1 MNISEH
7 KRKEM
12 MKFLD
17 EIQMEHEDEK
27 SLRAINE
34 IKNFIVEKKYGLV
47 WEEHSEKV
55 DEMLVDSIPIFTEK
69 EEKRIISN
77 EKIGI
82 NFLLEG
88 DNLHSLKLLEKTH
101 KDKIDVIYID
111 PPYNTKNKEFIY
123 NDTRIGEDDGYRHS
137 KWLSFMNRRLMIA
150 KKIISKDGIIFINI
164 DENEV
169 HQLKLLCD
177 EIFGENNFIGEFIWK
192 ARAGRGGT
200 TSLIS
205 IEHESILCYAKNKE
219 LVNFYMDVNISD
231 NEKTE
236 QLRQWGQAV
245 YREDR
250 PTMFFPIF
258 HNPKTQEWSLP
269 TIDEVSMLINKN
281 GNDSIK
287 DGLVKF
293 DDHNLEVIVK
303 KYKKEGYDHYLPI
316 INSKYGRWRR
326 GYYGIQELIDENLL
340 TISKKT
346 VRRIIPGGNI
356 TKTAVSSLLDTSV
369 GTSAIGTKEIK
380 ELFNNIKVFD
390 TTKPLN
396 LVSYL
401 INLGTYN
408 KKDAIILDFFAGSG
422 TTGHAVELL
431 NKKDKGNRKYI
442 LCTDNEN
449 NICEEVTYQRLANI
463 QKELPHNLK
472 YYKTDFIPKT
482 NGKDE
487 NIKEQMLGTIKNLI
501 ELENH
506 IEIDNENN
514 IIINNEDLL
523 LEYLNNA
530 IDGIKIYITSD
541 VMLSQE
547 EKAIADRKE
556 IKLIEIPEYYYRSE
570 LREVGEI

>member
-340 TISKKT
+340 TISKRT

>member
-1 MNISEH
+1 MNISEQR
-7 KRKEM
+7 RKEM

-17 EIQMEHEDEK
+17 EIQAEHEDEK

-34 IKNFIVEKKYGLV
+34 IKNFISEKKYGLV

-55 DEMLVDSIPIFTEK
+55 DEMLVDSIPIFTEVEK
-69 EEKRIISN
+69 KRIISN

-205 IEHESILCYAKNKE
+205 VEHESILCYAKNKE

-281 GNDSIK
+281 ENDSIK

-293 DDHNLEVIVK
+293 DDHNLEAIVK

-340 TISKKT
+340 TISKNT
-346 VRRIIPGGNI
+346 VRRIIPDGNI

-408 KKDAIILDFFAGSG
+408 KNDAIILDFFAGSG

-449 NICEEVTYQRLANI
+449 NICEDITYERLKKIQRD
-463 QKELPHNLK
+463 LPHNLK
-472 YYKTDFIPKT
+472 YFKT
-482 NGKDE
+482 NFIDKFTSDDMS
-487 NIKEQMLGTIKNLI
+487 IKEQMLKCIKFLI

-506 IEIDNENN
+506 LEIDGINN
-514 IIINNEDLL
+514 IIVYKEEEIKELL
-523 LEYLNNA
+523 DNANNNA
-530 IDGIKIYITSD
+530 NFFITSD
-541 VMLSQE
+541 LMLSQN
-547 EKAIADRKE
+547 EKTIASKKNIR
-556 IKLIEIPEYYYRSE
+556 LIVIPEYYYSSE

>member
-1 MNISEH
+1 MNISEQR
-7 KRKEM
+7 RKEM
-12 MKFLD
+12 MTFLD
-17 EIQMEHEDEK
+17 GIQKEYDDEE
-27 SLRAINE
+27 SLRAVNE
-34 IKNFIVEKKYGLV
+34 IKNYITEKKYGLV
-47 WEEHSEKV
+47 WEEHSEEV
-55 DEMLVDSIPIFTEK
+55 DEMLIDNIPIFK
-69 EEKRIISN
+69 EVEGKKIISD

-111 PPYNTKNKEFIY
+111 PPYNTKNKEFVY

-137 KWLSFMNRRLMIA
+137 KWLSFMNRRLIIA
-150 KKIISKDGIIFINI
+150 KKLMSKDGVIFINI

-177 EIFGENNFIGEFIWK
+177 EIFDETNYIGEFIWK

-205 IEHESILCYAKNKE
+205 VEHESILCYAKNKD
-219 LVNFYMDVNISD
+219 LVNFYMDVNVSE

-245 YREDR
+245 HREDR

-258 HNPKTQEWSLP
+258 HNPKTQVWSLP
-269 TIDEVSMLINKN
+269 TEDEISMLIEKKENE
-281 GNDSIK
+281 SIK
-287 DGLVKF
+287 DGSVKF
-293 DDHNLEVIVK
+293 DDINLELIID
-303 KYKKEGYDHYLPI
+303 KYKQDGYNHYLPV

-326 GYYGIQELIDENLL
+326 GYYGVQELIDENLL
-340 TISKKT
+340 TISRNT

-356 TKTAVSSLLDTSV
+356 TKTAVSSFLDTSV
-369 GTSAIGTKEIK
+369 GTSAVGTKEIK

-408 KKDAIILDFFAGSG
+408 KKNAIVLDFFAGSG
-422 TTGHAVELL
+422 TTGHAVKLL
-431 NKKDKGNRKYI
+431 NQKDSGNRKYI

-449 NICEEVTYQRLANI
+449 NICEDITHERLKKI
-463 QKELPHNLK
+463 QENLPHNLK
-472 YYKTDFIPKT
+472 YYRTNFIDKFS
-482 NGKDE
+482 NDDIS
-487 NIKEQMLGTIKNLI
+487 IKEQMLKFIKTLI

-506 IEIDNENN
+506 
-514 IIINNEDLL
+514 
-523 LEYLNNA
+523 LE
-530 IDGIKIYITSD
+530 IDGIGNIIVNKEEDIIEFLEQANNNANFFITSD
-541 VMLSQE
+541 LMLSQE
-547 EKAIADRKE
+547 EKAIANKKN
-556 IKLIEIPEYYYRSE
+556 IKIIVIPEYYYSSE